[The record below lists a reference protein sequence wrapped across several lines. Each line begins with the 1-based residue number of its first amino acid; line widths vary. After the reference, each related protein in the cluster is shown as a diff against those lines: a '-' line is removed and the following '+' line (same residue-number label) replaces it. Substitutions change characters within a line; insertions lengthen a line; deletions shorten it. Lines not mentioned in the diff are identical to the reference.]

1 MTEKWPL
8 YLAALGFYLCILTLI
23 AFMSPRRK
31 ELKMPRMIIEGCE
44 AKQRS
49 DQMVCDACGLV
60 WDVNDSMP
68 PDCKP
73 IGSRPLQTIIGG
85 HKPAQAFTGKGFKP
99 LTLPRGAGSEM
110 PEDRPVPNDVLM
122 RHVYPPYYGTR
133 VEGARIEAFA
143 DMPSKTDW
151 DRMEAELEA
160 FRAAEDDRDAE
171 REAIEREATAAASRE
186 RIIAAAVQVEGVTLS
201 LPIPAR
207 HGEVI
212 SSADAMHLPE
222 YAIHGATQGFLTSA
236 GRFVNRVQA
245 KQIAHMAGQ
254 PQLRPEH
261 ERHQR
266 DLFSEDLW

>member
-1 MTEKWPL
+1 MEVDSSES
-8 YLAALGFYLCILTLI
+8 G
-23 AFMSPRRK
+23 
-31 ELKMPRMIIEGCE
+31 GCE
-44 AKQRS
+44 RRRS
-49 DQMVCDACGLV
+49 EDLAIVAHDQQVGICRDQLPLGLRRV
-60 WDVNDSMP
+60 DVV
-68 PDCKP
+68 
-73 IGSRPLQTIIGG
+73 RV
-85 HKPAQAFTGKGFKP
+85 
-99 LTLPRGAGSEM
+99 
-110 PEDRPVPNDVLM
+110 EDRRDVLM
-122 RHVYPPYYGTR
+122 RDVEPSHYGSRVDGAR
-133 VEGARIEAFA
+133 VEAF
-143 DMPSKTDW
+143 DDLPSKTDW

-236 GRFVNRVQA
+236 CRLVNRVQA

>member
-1 MTEKWPL
+1 MTENWPL
-8 YLAALGFYLCILTLI
+8 YLAAFDLYLCILVLI

-44 AKQRS
+44 ARQRS
-49 DQMVCDACGLV
+49 DQMVCDACNLV

-68 PDCKP
+68 PDCRP
-73 IGSRPLQTIIGG
+73 VGSRPLQTIIGG

-99 LTLPRGAGSEM
+99 LTLPRDVRSV
-110 PEDRPVPNDVLM
+110 VPDESPLEHFGT
-122 RHVYPPYYGTR
+122 RAKGTR
-133 VEGARIEAFA
+133 VEAFA
-143 DMPSKTDW
+143 DLPSKTDW

-222 YAIHGATQGFLTSA
+222 YAIHGAVQGFLTST

-254 PQLRPEH
+254 PQMRPEH

>member
-1 MTEKWPL
+1 MTENWPL
-8 YLAALGFYLCILTLI
+8 YLVAFGFYLFCLALI

-49 DQMVCDACGLV
+49 DQMVCDACNLV

-99 LTLPRGAGSEM
+99 LTLPRDVRSVVPDESPLEHFDM
-110 PEDRPVPNDVLM
+110 NYRDPV
-122 RHVYPPYYGTR
+122 HFGTR
-133 VEGARIEAFA
+133 LEGAKVEMFA
-143 DMPSKTDW
+143 DLPSKTDW

-201 LPIPAR
+201 LPLPAR
-207 HGEVI
+207 HGQVL
-212 SSADAMHLPE
+212 AAMDAMHLPE
-222 YAIHGATQGFLTSA
+222 YQLHRACQGFLTST

-254 PQLRPEH
+254 PQMRPEH

>member
-1 MTEKWPL
+1 MDKWPL
-8 YLAALGFYLCILTLI
+8 YLAAFGFYLCILALI

-44 AKQRS
+44 ARQRS

-60 WDVNDSMP
+60 WDMNDSMP

-85 HKPAQAFTGKGFKP
+85 HKPAQAFSGKGFKP

-110 PEDRPVPNDVLM
+110 SDEDRQHYTNPA
-122 RHVYPPYYGTR
+122 YYGSR
-133 VEGARIEAFA
+133 VEGAKVEAFA

-186 RIIAAAVQVEGVTLS
+186 RIIAAAVQVEGVTIS
-201 LPIPAR
+201 LPLPAR
-207 HGEVI
+207 HGQVLHAAI
-212 SSADAMHLPE
+212 NMHLPQNM
-222 YAIHGATQGFLTSA
+222 IHAACQGFLTST

-245 KQIAHMAGQ
+245 KQIAHLAGQ
-254 PQLRPEH
+254 PQMRPES
-261 ERHQR
+261 ERTK
-266 DLFSEDLW
+266 DLYSEDLW

>member
-1 MTEKWPL
+1 MTEKWHL
-8 YLAALGFYLCILTLI
+8 YLAAFGFYLCILALV

-44 AKQRS
+44 ARQRS
-49 DQMVCDACGLV
+49 DQMVCDACNLV

-99 LTLPRGAGSEM
+99 LTLPRGGSSEIND
-110 PEDRPVPNDVLM
+110 EDWQHYTNPA
-122 RHVYPPYYGTR
+122 YYGSR
-133 VEGARIEAFA
+133 IEGAKVEAFA

-186 RIIAAAVQVEGVTLS
+186 RIIAAAVQVEGVTIS
-201 LPIPAR
+201 LPLPAR
-207 HGEVI
+207 HGQVL
-212 SSADAMHLPE
+212 AAMDAMHLPE
-222 YAIHGATQGFLTSA
+222 YQLHRATQGFLTST

>member
-1 MTEKWPL
+1 MTENWHL
-8 YLAALGFYLCILTLI
+8 YLVAFGFYLFGLALV

-60 WDVNDSMP
+60 WDMNDSMP

-99 LTLPRGAGSEM
+99 ITLPRGAGSGM
-110 PEDRPVPNDVLM
+110 SDEDRQHYTNPA
-122 RHVYPPYYGTR
+122 YYGSR
-133 VEGARIEAFA
+133 VEGAKVEAFA

-186 RIIAAAVQVEGVTLS
+186 RIIAAAVQVEGVTIS
-201 LPIPAR
+201 LPLPAR
-207 HGEVI
+207 HGQVL
-212 SSADAMHLPE
+212 AAMDAMHLPD
-222 YAIHGATQGFLTSA
+222 YQLHRATQGFLTST